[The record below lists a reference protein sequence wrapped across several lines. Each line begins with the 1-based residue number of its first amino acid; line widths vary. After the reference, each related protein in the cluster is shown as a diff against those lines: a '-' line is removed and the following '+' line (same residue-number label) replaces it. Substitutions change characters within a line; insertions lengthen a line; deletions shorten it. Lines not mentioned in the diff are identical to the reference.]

1 MGRDC
6 PVLRIST
13 RNGCPATQ
21 RRRAARQRRRDSP
34 ANVCPDPTRSSM
46 GKSASGHVGTD
57 PASDDR
63 TLFELRTIIIQ
74 NDKCPDLNPGTLAY
88 PLKRLFD

>member
-34 ANVCPDPTRSSM
+34 ANGCPDPNRSSM

-57 PASDDR
+57 PASDD
-63 TLFELRTIIIQ
+63 IIIQ